1 MNKTLFEMR
10 SATIND
16 VSDISELSKQLG
28 YPNSASD
35 IRDRLNC
42 IMNSDDHQVYVAHLP
57 KGKTIAWI
65 HLFASQRI
73 ESGPIAEIGGFVVS
87 ELFRNKGIGKQLLDV
102 AEKWSISMNLGK
114 LRVRSRNEREDA
126 KTFYLNMG
134 FSITKNQSV
143 YDKMIKKEVSK
154 RKNAINK

>member
-1 MNKTLFEMR
+1 MTGQPYYKPGH
-10 SATIND
+10 TIND

-42 IMNSDDHQVYVAHLP
+42 IMNSDDHKVYVAHMP

-87 ELFRNKGIGKQLLDV
+87 ELFRNKGIAIKCNQQISD
-102 AEKWSISMNLGK
+102 SI
-114 LRVRSRNEREDA
+114 
-126 KTFYLNMG
+126 
-134 FSITKNQSV
+134 
-143 YDKMIKKEVSK
+143 
-154 RKNAINK
+154 